1 MYTYFSFFTYTQGL
15 VNSYYFAPVIL
26 IGLYFVSRT
35 RIRES
40 AIRDWI
46 SGMVWQGHDSPLTQY
61 YFHYNLYI
69 IEISPIGLVR
79 FQAFKP
85 SRTGRRKPSVQVS
98 TSSLKLVTVL
108 FHTTARRFGPYHINS
123 TKVVWV
129 RMHSQKVNEIYQFML
144 EKSPLLKINQPF
156 QYSCVARSAYVC
168 TLSYCKHLIL
178 TNHSFAISWTNSSRI
193 PQMHSSCKLLLILQ
207 ENTRRHLISR

>member
-1 MYTYFSFFTYTQGL
+1 MYTYCSFFTYTQGL
-15 VNSYYFAPVIL
+15 VNSYYFAPVIV

-61 YFHYNLYI
+61 HFHYNLYI
-69 IEISPIGLVR
+69 IEIPPIGLVR
-79 FQAFKP
+79 FQAFKL

-108 FHTTARRFGPYHINS
+108 FHTTAPRFGPYHINS
-123 TKVVWV
+123 HYLSGMCRDAFTVGQWNLSTKIIE
-129 RMHSQKVNEIYQFML
+129 N
-144 EKSPLLKINQPF
+144 SPLLKINQPF

-168 TLSYCKHLIL
+168 ICHITNIWFWQTIHLRYRGL
-178 TNHSFAISWTNSSRI
+178 THHAFHKCIVLAN
-193 PQMHSSCKLLLILQ
+193 CC
-207 ENTRRHLISR
+207 